1 MRLLVIEDEDKAA
14 QFLKKGLGEAGYV
27 VDTANNGLDGFYMAQ
42 EVDYDLIILDIMLPK
57 MDGWAVLEKL
67 RQIDQETPILLLTA
81 RDGIEDRVKGL
92 NLGADDYLVK
102 PFVFSELQARVHA
115 LLRRGKV
122 QQQTN
127 VLVLDNLEVDV
138 MQRKVTRG
146 GKRIVLSPK
155 EFSLL
160 SLLLRRQGQVLSRT
174 VIAEQVWDMNFDSD
188 TNVVDVA
195 VKRLRNKIDD
205 PFETKLIH
213 TARGIGYVMEQ
224 R

>member
-1 MRLLVIEDEDKAA
+1 MRLLVVEDEDKAA

-42 EVDYDLIILDIMLPK
+42 EVNYDLIVLDIMLPK

-67 RQIDQETPILLLTA
+67 RQIDQETPVLLLTA

-127 VLVLDNLEVDV
+127 ILALDNLEVDV
-138 MQRKVTRG
+138 MQRKITRG

-213 TARGIGYVMEQ
+213 TARGIGYVMEK